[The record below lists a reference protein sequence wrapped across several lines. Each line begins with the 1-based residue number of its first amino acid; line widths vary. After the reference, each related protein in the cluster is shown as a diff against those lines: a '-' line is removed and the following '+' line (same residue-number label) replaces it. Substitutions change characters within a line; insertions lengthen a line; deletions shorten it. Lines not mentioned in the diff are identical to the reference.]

1 MYLSIDQSIEESI
14 DRSIEESIDESIY
27 LSTFRETPESTD
39 VMVTVTGRPGV
50 VFNGTGH
57 NYSIVH

>member
-1 MYLSIDQSIEESI
+1 MYLSIDQTIEQSI
-14 DRSIEESIDESIY
+14 DQTIY